1 MGQSSQL
8 ARLVQLLLAAA
19 FALASADPGKIV
31 NGTAASP
38 GEFPFIVSL
47 RRAKSGHHSCGATLL
62 NSHWVLTAGHCVRG
76 SSPEQLNLQ
85 YGSQILERNATQLLR
100 VAGIFVHP
108 GYEPEDKY
116 ANDIALLQLADRVTF
131 SQRVQPVRLPE
142 PRQTTPGNISVIL
155 AGWGLNKTGGSVQEQ
170 LQKVQLQ
177 VFSDKECSER
187 HQVQL
192 HDSQICAGLPEGGKG
207 QCSGDSGGPLILT
220 DNNGG
225 STQIGIVSWSKKPC
239 ARPPYPG
246 VFTEVSAYV
255 DWIVETVGSSSTPSS
270 LWIGHLIVGR
280 SPPPKLDSF

>member
-1 MGQSSQL
+1 MGQNSKL
-8 ARLVQLLLAAA
+8 LRLIQLLLAAIV
-19 FALASADPGKIV
+19 ALTSADPGKIV

-47 RRAKSGHHSCGATLL
+47 RRAKSGYHSCGATLL
-62 NSHWVLTAGHCVRG
+62 NSHWVLTAGHCVLG
-76 SSPEQLNLQ
+76 SSPEQINLQ

-100 VAGIFVHP
+100 VQGIFVHP
-108 GYEPEDKY
+108 GYEPHDKF

-142 PRQTTPGNISVIL
+142 ARQATPSNLSVIL
-155 AGWGLNKTGGSVQEQ
+155 AGWGLNKTGGSVQKQ

-177 VFSDKECSER
+177 VFSDEECSER
-187 HQVQL
+187 HQTQL

-220 DNNGG
+220 SSDGD

-255 DWIVETVGSSSTPSS
+255 DWIVETVGSSSTPSP

-280 SPPPKLDSF
+280 LPPPKLDRF